1 MTQTALDIILAK
13 DYLKYMKYVE
23 LSEDD
28 KMAYLR
34 LKGLNIVNY
43 IEQLFLRLFDD
54 DIDEFIKRNH
64 LKGDDE
70 NDRYMH

>member
-1 MTQTALDIILAK
+1 MTQTSLDIILAK

-34 LKGLNIVNY
+34 PKGFNIVNY

-54 DIDEFIKRNH
+54 DIDEFIKRNN
-64 LKGDDE
+64 LKGDVE
-70 NDRYMH
+70 